1 MASEYLQWKYR
12 DVKPDEPVALTQK
25 EQRQNWWYYHKW
37 HAALCV
43 GGVLLAVW
51 LIARALGIGQV
62 RPDYQAAYVG
72 AAALGE
78 EQAAGLETRL
88 AALGADCDGDGRVT
102 VQLHQYL
109 TAQEGSEG
117 QAMYAA
123 AASVQLMADFES
135 CDSYFFILEDPDAF
149 QELYDGPL
157 EEGWFLLEDGLYL
170 ARRRFLTSKTVRWP
184 EECEA
189 LWQAAEAEWGAG

>member
-1 MASEYLQWKYR
+1 MASEYLKWKYR
-12 DVKPDEPVALTQK
+12 DVQPDAPVELTK
-25 EQRQNWWYYHKW
+25 EEQRQNWWHYHKW
-37 HAALCV
+37 HVALCV
-43 GGVLLAVW
+43 GGVLLAVY
-51 LIARALGIGQV
+51 LIAQALGIGQI

-78 EQAAGLETRL
+78 EQAAGLEARL
-88 AALGADCDGDGRVT
+88 AALGVDCNGDGRVT
-102 VQLHQYL
+102 VQLNQYL

-135 CDSYFFILEDPDAF
+135 CDSYFFLIKDPEAF

-157 EEGWFLLEDGLYL
+157 EPDWIPLENGLYL
-170 ARRRFLTSKTVRWP
+170 ARRRFLTQKTVRWY

-189 LWQAAEAEWGAG
+189 LWQAAQAEWGAG